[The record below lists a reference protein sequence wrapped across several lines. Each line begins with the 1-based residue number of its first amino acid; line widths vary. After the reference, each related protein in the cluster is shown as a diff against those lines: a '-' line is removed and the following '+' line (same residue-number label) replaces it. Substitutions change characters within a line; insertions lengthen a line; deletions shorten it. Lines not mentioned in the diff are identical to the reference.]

1 MTQNQYLW
9 SAFVQ
14 GDKEALSA
22 IFLENYDDLF
32 RYGQKMVKNH
42 DVVKDAIQD
51 LFLKLWKNRLNLR
64 SVALIKPYLFRA
76 LRNHLIDLLSLQKSV
91 VPLEADLQYPFEVVY
106 SPEDF
111 MINNQLTVEVRNEV
125 INALNELM
133 PRQREVIYLRFF
145 EELDFETIAG
155 IMDMNVQSVRNAL
168 HRGMTSLREKMLL
181 SAFLLM
187 FCGISEIIY

>member
-111 MINNQLTVEVRNEV
+111 MINNQLTVEARN
-125 INALNELM
+125 
-133 PRQREVIYLRFF
+133 EVIYLRFF

-168 HRGMTSLREKMLL
+168 HRGMTTLREKMLL

-187 FCGISEIIY
+187 FCGISEILY